1 MRDSWGTVLA
11 AVNEHA
17 KILKSHPPFSE
28 LPTRILHRLT
38 ERSEVIEMGKGEMV
52 YREGAPGTF
61 LYLLI
66 SGRRQ
71 SVIRLPNG
79 SEQALDIF
87 GPGDTFGERALLS
100 QGTNWTSVHVV
111 TDSVLLRLNGD
122 DVHRVVAVASVSESV
137 VGQMIAANLASAI
150 RHETRASVLFVCIM
164 AGAEVP
170 RLGEGHTGKRKTD
183 IRGHLQDGGEG
194 FGHLAR
200 FVPPGGDLRKE
211 VAPTISRLS
220 SMHALQ
226 TRVVEGACKQADVVL
241 RPVVCDGRWNDFD
254 DTRRFIEH
262 GAREAEEN
270 LEALLALVDRG

>member
-1 MRDSWGTVLA
+1 
-11 AVNEHA
+11 
-17 KILKSHPPFSE
+17 
-28 LPTRILHRLT
+28 
-38 ERSEVIEMGKGEMV
+38 MV
-52 YREGAPGTF
+52 YREGAPGAF

-66 SGRRQ
+66 SGRCQ

-122 DVHRVVAVASVSESV
+122 DVHRAVDRTPRMAKLLVQRFRENLRSLNES
-137 VGQMIAANLASAI
+137 
-150 RHETRASVLFVCIM
+150 
-164 AGAEVP
+164 
-170 RLGEGHTGKRKTD
+170 
-183 IRGHLQDGGEG
+183 
-194 FGHLAR
+194 
-200 FVPPGGDLRKE
+200 
-211 VAPTISRLS
+211 
-220 SMHALQ
+220 
-226 TRVVEGACKQADVVL
+226 VVEGACKQADVVL